1 MNFVAR
7 EFTSAAEMRAHA
19 VAVHARCFNPPVRLV
34 PKPEPIVEEP
44 EIPVFARQLPTWE
57 AIATS
62 FDAHVVEWRN
72 RMANPPKAYLKDR
85 CRELG
90 IPYTVMIGADRRR
103 KISDP
108 RQVLMWEIHDRFGM
122 SFPAI
127 GRLFGG
133 RDHTTALYS
142 VRKVEAMRGA
152 A

>member
-1 MNFVAR
+1 MSIVPR
-7 EFTSAAEMRAHA
+7 EFSNAAELLAHA
-19 VAVHARCFNPPVRLV
+19 AAVHARCFNPPVRRA
-34 PKPEPIVEEP
+34 PKMEPVVEEP
-44 EIPVFARQLPTWE
+44 VIRVFARKLPTWE
-57 AIATS
+57 AQAIS
-62 FDAHVVEWRN
+62 FDAHVVEWRD
-72 RMANPPKAYLKDR
+72 RMGNPPKAYLKDR

-90 IPYTVMIGADRRR
+90 IPYAVMIGKDRRR
-103 KISDP
+103 KVSDH
-108 RQVLMWEIHDRFGM
+108 RQILMWEIHDKFGM

>member
-1 MNFVAR
+1 MIVSAM

-19 VAVHARCFNPPVRLV
+19 AAVHARCFNPPVRLV
-34 PKPEPIVEEP
+34 PKLEPIVEEP
-44 EIPVFARQLPTWE
+44 AIPVFARQLPTWE

-62 FDAHVVEWRN
+62 FDAHVVQWRN
-72 RMANPPKAYLKDR
+72 RMGNQPKAYLKDR

-90 IPYTVMIGADRRR
+90 IPYAVMVGKDRRR
-103 KISDP
+103 KVSDA
-108 RQVLMWEIHDRFGM
+108 RHVLVWEIHNKFGM
-122 SFPAI
+122 SFPAL

>member
-1 MNFVAR
+1 MSFVAR
-7 EFTSAAEMRAHA
+7 EFSSAAELRAHA
-19 VAVHARCFNPPVRLV
+19 VAVHARCFNPPLRLA

-44 EIPVFARQLPTWE
+44 VIRVFARQLPTWE
-57 AIATS
+57 AGTIS

-90 IPYTVMIGADRRR
+90 IPYTVIIGADRRR
-103 KISDP
+103 NVSDP
-108 RQVLMWEIHDRFGM
+108 RQVLMWEIHNKFGL
-122 SFPAI
+122 SFPAL

-142 VRKVEAMRGA
+142 VRKIEAMRGEA
-152 A
+152 